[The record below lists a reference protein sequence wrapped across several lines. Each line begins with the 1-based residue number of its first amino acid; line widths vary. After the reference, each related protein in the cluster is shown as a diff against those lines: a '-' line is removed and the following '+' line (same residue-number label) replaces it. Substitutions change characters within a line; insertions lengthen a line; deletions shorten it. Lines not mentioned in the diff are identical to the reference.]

1 MLVVT
6 LNLNG
11 IRSAQRKGF
20 FDWLSELKPDVIC
33 LQELKAQLDQLNDPV
48 FCPDGYH
55 CFYRPAEKK
64 GYSGVAIF
72 SRKQPDSVIESMD
85 WEIADREGRYN
96 EAVFGRLHIASIY
109 LPSGTSG
116 ADRQAIKYQTMDH
129 LRSKMQEQMKS
140 GEDYILCADWNI
152 AHTKKDIRNWQSNQK
167 NSGFLPEERA
177 WLDRL
182 YEDDGWI
189 DAFRAVNQQPYEYS
203 WWSNR
208 GRAWT
213 NNVGWRIDYQLVTP
227 SLKDR
232 IQSAQIY
239 KQQRF
244 SDHAPVLI
252 EYDYAF

>member
-1 MLVVT
+1 MLVAT

-11 IRSAQRKGF
+11 IRAAQRKGF
-20 FDWLSELKPDVIC
+20 FEWLAAVKPDIIC
-33 LQELKAQLDQLNDPV
+33 LQELKAQLDQLQAPV
-48 FCPDGYH
+48 FWPEHYH
-55 CFYRPAEKK
+55 CHYRPAEKK

-72 SRKQPDSVIESMD
+72 SRKQPDRIIDSMD
-85 WEIADREGRYN
+85 WPVVESEGRYI
-96 EAVFGRLHIASIY
+96 EAVFGDLHIASIY

-116 ADRQAIKYQTMDH
+116 VERQAIKYQCMDK
-129 LRSKMQEQMKS
+129 LRAKMQTQLAS
-140 GEDYILCADWNI
+140 GKDYILCADWNI

-177 WLDRL
+177 WLDGL
-182 YEDDGWI
+182 YDEDGWI
-189 DAFRAVNQQPYEYS
+189 DAFRAINQEPYQYS

-208 GRAWT
+208 GRSWT
-213 NNVGWRIDYQLVTP
+213 NNVGWRIDYQLITP
-227 SLKDR
+227 SLKDQIR
-232 IQSAQIY
+232 HVEIY

>member
-1 MLVVT
+1 MLVAT

-11 IRSAQRKGF
+11 IRAAQRKGF
-20 FDWLSELKPDVIC
+20 FEWLAEVKPDIIC
-33 LQELKAQLDQLNDPV
+33 LQELKAQLNQLPAPT
-48 FCPDGYH
+48 FWPEGYH
-55 CFYRPAEKK
+55 CHYQPAEKK
-64 GYSGVAIF
+64 GYSGVALF
-72 SRKQPDSVIESMD
+72 SRKQPDRIIESMD
-85 WEIADREGRYN
+85 WSVADSEGRYI
-96 EAVFGRLHIASIY
+96 EAVFGDLHIASIY

-116 ADRQAIKYQTMDH
+116 DERQAIKYQCMDK
-129 LRSKMQEQMKS
+129 LRTRMQQQLAS
-140 GEDYILCADWNI
+140 GKDYILCADWNI

-177 WLDRL
+177 WLDQL
-182 YEDDGWI
+182 YDEDGWI
-189 DAFRAVNQQPYEYS
+189 DAFRAVNQEPYQYS

-208 GRAWT
+208 GRSWI
-213 NNVGWRIDYQLVTP
+213 NNVGWRIDYQLITP

-232 IQSAQIY
+232 IRHVEIY

>member
-1 MLVVT
+1 MLIAT

-11 IRSAQRKGF
+11 IRAAQRKGF
-20 FDWLSELKPDVIC
+20 FEWLSETKPDVIC
-33 LQELKAQLDQLNDPV
+33 LQELKAQLDQIQDPIYW
-48 FCPDGYH
+48 PKGYH
-55 CFYRPAEKK
+55 CYYHPAEKK

-72 SRKQPDSVIESMD
+72 SRKQPDSVIDTMN
-85 WEIADREGRYN
+85 WTTADVEGRYI
-96 EAVFGRLHIASIY
+96 ELVFGKLHVASIY

-116 ADRQAIKYQTMDH
+116 DERQTIKYQCMDK
-129 LRSKMQEQMKS
+129 LRAKMQQQIES
-140 GEDYILCADWNI
+140 GHDHILCADWNI

-167 NSGFLPEERA
+167 NSGFLPDERA
-177 WLDRL
+177 WLDQL
-182 YEDDGWI
+182 YVDDGWI
-189 DAFRAVNQQPYEYS
+189 DAYRLVNQEPYQYS

-227 SLKDR
+227 SLKDS
-232 IQSAQIY
+232 IQSAEIY

-252 EYDYAF
+252 EYNYAF